1 MKYVILRDDDTNAL
15 TPINYLERLY
25 RPFLDKGLP
34 VNLAAIPNVSTEA
47 TWAEGKPE
55 LFLMAKSGSEP
66 KNLPLGSNARLVE
79 YLQNNSGFHILQHGC
94 RHEFVNKI
102 YEFAQE
108 NRWDIASRLNE
119 GTKHLLDAGFPKPTT
134 FVAPND
140 QLSRVSFEEVSKR
153 FRVVSTGWYELSRLP
168 LGWWP
173 KYAWKKIARTPHW
186 SVGNTL
192 LLTHPGCHLSY
203 HKAYGTMM
211 KEIIKSIDSRKV
223 TVLVTHWWEYFR
235 NNTPDEP
242 FINLLHETAYYLS
255 RRKDLKVISFSDL
268 AEQNIALN

>member
-15 TPINYLERLY
+15 TPVDYLERLY

-34 VNLAAIPNVSTEA
+34 VNLATIPNVSTDA
-47 TWAEGKPE
+47 MWAEGKPE
-55 LFLMAKSGSEP
+55 LFLMAKNGAVA
-66 KNLPLGSNARLVE
+66 KTLPLGSNAKLVQ
-79 YLQNNSGFHILQHGC
+79 YLRDNSGFHILQHGC
-94 RHEFVNKI
+94 RHEFVNKT

-108 NRWDIASRLNE
+108 NRADISSRLDE
-119 GTKHLLDAGFPKPTT
+119 GTRHLMDAGFPRPTT

-153 FRVVSTGWYELSRLP
+153 FEIVSTGWYELSRLP
-168 LGWWP
+168 FSWWP
-173 KYAWKKIARTPHW
+173 KYALKKISRAPHW
-186 SVGNTL
+186 RVGETI

-203 HKAYGTMM
+203 HKSYGTMID
-211 KEIIKSIDSRKV
+211 EIKKSIDSRKV

-235 NNTPDEP
+235 NQTPDEP
-242 FINLLHETAYYLS
+242 FINLLHETAAYLA

-268 AEQNIALN
+268 AQQKIALN

>member
-15 TPINYLERLY
+15 TPIEYLERLY

-34 VNLAAIPNVSTEA
+34 VNLATIPNVSTDA

-55 LFLMAKSGSEP
+55 LFLMAKRGSVP
-66 KNLPLGSNARLVE
+66 KNLPLGSNSKLVE
-79 YLQNNSGFHILQHGC
+79 YLKGNSRFHILQHGC
-94 RHEFVNKI
+94 RHEFVNKT

-108 NRWDIASRLNE
+108 NRWDIASRLDE
-119 GTKHLLDAGFPKPTT
+119 GTRHLMDAGFDRPRA

-140 QLSRVSFEEVSKR
+140 QLSRTSFEEVSKR
-153 FRVVSTGWYELSRLP
+153 FRVLSTGWFEFRRLP
-168 LGWWP
+168 LSWWP
-173 KYAWKKIARTPHW
+173 QYALKKTFRTPHW
-186 SVGNTL
+186 RVGETI

-203 HKAYGTMM
+203 HKSYGTMLD
-211 KEIIKSIDSRKV
+211 EIKKSIESRKV

-242 FINLLHETAYYLS
+242 FISCLHETADYLA
-255 RRKDLKVISFSDL
+255 RHKDLKVISFNDL
-268 AEQNIALN
+268 AEQNISLN